1 MVHCSSEQTICSRH
15 EGENDLSTQFIFN
28 EDQEQFRDNLARFLA
43 DKSPATEV
51 RAQMAD
57 ARGYDPAVWSL
68 LNQQLGLGG
77 IAIAEQYGGAG
88 FGPQELA
95 IACEEMGRSL
105 YCGPYFA
112 SAVCAAHAL
121 SATGGEVHKQKW
133 LPRIAS
139 GDLIACLAITER
151 APMWSDED
159 IQTTATAAPM
169 ANTNSLAPNTMSLTP
184 KSPKWFS

>member
-1 MVHCSSEQTICSRH
+1 MHPPIGFGRGTLFVRTDDMFTTR
-15 EGENDLSTQFIFN
+15 GENDLSKQFIFN

-43 DKSPATEV
+43 DKSKTTEV

-57 ARGYDPAVWSL
+57 ARGCDPAVWSL

-121 SATGGEVHKQKW
+121 SATGGEVHNNSGSRE
-133 LPRIAS
+133 LPAVI
-139 GDLIACLAITER
+139 
-151 APMWSDED
+151 
-159 IQTTATAAPM
+159 
-169 ANTNSLAPNTMSLTP
+169 
-184 KSPKWFS
+184 